1 MGDDPRVVKRDN
13 GKNHAYIYIYIY
25 IHVDAKNMGL
35 YGLIWGFP
43 LHDLNAFIFPCLI
56 TGE

>member
-1 MGDDPRVVKRDN
+1 MGDDPRVVKRDT
-13 GKNHAYIYIYIY
+13 GKNYM
-25 IHVDAKNMGL
+25 DAKYMGL